1 MGKDCRLKPEE
12 LASKCL
18 ESPACRKSF
27 VEKVKEDVEDVLNA
41 TLVEAIKRANE
52 RPPIWWQWLMLIG
65 VGILGGVGLGLA
77 IAQLTGLG
85 APSVELPPPPA
96 G

>member
-18 ESPACRKSF
+18 ESPACRKAF
-27 VEKVKEDVEDVLNA
+27 IEQVKEDVEDALQKVF
-41 TLVEAIKRANE
+41 VESIKIAYE

-85 APSVELPPPPA
+85 APSVELPPPP
-96 G
+96 GG